1 MSLEADEDIHDRRH
15 KVEEGGAPGGLAP
28 SRAALHVGVGNSSML
43 RAMRFSSSSSPARR
57 MLVVLGALTIGAV
70 VLRGA
75 QQPAPAPARAAMYT
89 DAQATA
95 GESLYRRS
103 CAGCHGVTL
112 TGGTAPPL
120 AGPAFETSWSDPRVT
135 AADIFFIART
145 TMPPRA
151 SNTLTAQDHAAV
163 FAYIPK
169 MNGFPAGADA
179 LTATSEPLESAH
191 LAIANRNARAAPPE
205 FIAGASGA
213 GPATSGPDKATLTR
227 ASQST
232 DWLFHTHDYSGTR
245 FSPLQEIN
253 ATTAARL
260 APACLYQVGER
271 DSFQTGPIVYNGTM
285 YVTTTASTSAL
296 DAATCRV
303 KWRHA
308 WQSRETVASSAIEAW
323 QSRMAA

>member
-1 MSLEADEDIHDRRH
+1 
-15 KVEEGGAPGGLAP
+15 
-28 SRAALHVGVGNSSML
+28 
-43 RAMRFSSSSSPARR
+43 
-57 MLVVLGALTIGAV
+57 
-70 VLRGA
+70 
-75 QQPAPAPARAAMYT
+75 MYT

-205 FIAGASGA
+205 FIAGAPGA
-213 GPATSGPDKATLTR
+213 GPATSGPDQATLTR

-245 FSPLQEIN
+245 FSPLQEVN

-260 APACLYQVGER
+260 APACLFQVGER